1 MCLSV
6 VCVERINK
14 TLPFKHSWLFI
25 LNVRYVFDTKGSKT
39 LRVEPSSFQ
48 RFQFKNWRSNG
59 ASDAFNLFELTCW
72 SCVKPPVSFGC
83 KCLEICYELLNIFKS
98 KKKRVWT
105 WHFWAFSKVPR
116 HVSNVHHS
124 HTFIRLFKSC
134 KLNLNSLPRHLFC
147 FFFF

>member
-98 KKKRVWT
+98 KKKEFELGIFERFPKFQT
-105 WHFWAFSKVPR
+105 RQQCPSFSHLHPAFQ
-116 HVSNVHHS
+116 
-124 HTFIRLFKSC
+124 
-134 KLNLNSLPRHLFC
+134 KLQTQLKLTAQKFV